1 MTQISIQEAQ
11 DNLEELL
18 ARVEEGE
25 TILITRPGHSPV
37 RLSPVQ
43 EDEGA
48 LPSLRHWR
56 ERLQI
61 DGAPL
66 SETLQSQRNEGR
78 Y

>member
-1 MTQISIQEAQ
+1 MTQVPIQEAQ

-18 ARVEEGE
+18 SRVEEGE

-37 RLSPVQ
+37 RLSPMQ
-43 EDEGA
+43 EGEGS
-48 LPSLRHWR
+48 LPSLRQWR

-66 SETLQSQRNEGR
+66 SEAVQSQRNEGR